1 MSFIPNTTPTPNWL
15 YNGEMKKMSD
25 TELRIVLCVTR
36 KTLGWIENKETGM
49 RKQEDWIAHSEL
61 IKMSGKSSRAISSAV
76 DNCVKHGWIE
86 TRDKNGKL
94 LKTSNERRRRR
105 IFYRLGDIFTS
116 KLSTANSMVDSNL
129 PQLTTES
136 TANNDTNLP
145 QKRRN
150 TKETITKETIQKVCN
165 ASVADKL
172 NNEILIRFITSFKEV
187 NPTYEALFNNKTER
201 GAAERLLN
209 KFGEEKL
216 NHLMEQLPNIISQK
230 YAPRITTPY
239 QLEKKMGDLITFVKQ
254 ERSEQNN
261 KAAII
266 V

>member
-150 TKETITKETIQKVCN
+150 TKETLTKETPTKEL
-165 ASVADKL
+165 ATETVAGDV
-172 NNEILIRFITSFKEV
+172 NSFILLFKEI
-187 NPTYEALFNNKTER
+187 NPTYERLFSNKTQR
-201 GAAERLLN
+201 GATERMLK
-209 KFGEEKL
+209 KFGKEKL
-216 NHLMEQLPNIISQK
+216 ENMIKALPDIINQP
-230 YAPRITTPY
+230 YAPKITTPLELERDLGKLIIFY
-239 QLEKKMGDLITFVKQ
+239 Q
-254 ERSEQNN
+254 QNKN
-261 KAAII
+261 KLSTKEII
-266 V
+266 L